1 MSIIVTATT
10 GQLGALV
17 VDSLL
22 ARGAAPADVV
32 ATARDASR
40 LAAFAGRGARTAHLD
55 YAEPET
61 VTAAI
66 DAGDVL
72 VLISGDELEEHENV
86 ITAAKDA
93 GAARIIYT
101 STFRA
106 DKSWFVKAPKHMAT
120 EDFLAASG
128 VPSIILRNGWYT
140 ENFAPEA
147 AKARETGEIVASVGG
162 GRVASASRSDFAEAA
177 AVAALDDS
185 LAGQTFELSGDHAW
199 DYDEL
204 ARALSGIVGRTV
216 SYRDVTTEEYADLLR
231 AAGID
236 DTTVAMLASVDVNIR
251 NGGLAGTPGDL
262 SRLIGHP
269 TVPLAEGLAA
279 TVQRFRG

>member
-10 GQLGALV
+10 GQLGTLV

-32 ATARDASR
+32 ATARDTSK
-40 LAAFAGRGARTAHLD
+40 LAAFAGRGVRTAHLD
-55 YAEPET
+55 YAKPET

-66 DAGDVL
+66 DNGDVL
-72 VLISGDELEEHENV
+72 VLISGDELEEHKNV

-101 STFRA
+101 STLRA
-106 DKSWFVKAPKHMAT
+106 DNSWFIKAPKHKAT
-120 EDFLAASG
+120 EDFLTVPG
-128 VPSIILRNGWYT
+128 VPFTILRNGWYT
-140 ENFAPEA
+140 ENFASEV
-147 AKARETGEIVASVGG
+147 AKAQETGEIVASVGD

-177 AVAALDDS
+177 AVTALDNS
-185 LAGQTFELSGDHAW
+185 LTGQTFELSGDHAW
-199 DYDEL
+199 DYNEL
-204 ARALSGIVGRTV
+204 AQALFGIAGRPV
-216 SYRDVTTEEYADLLR
+216 SYRNVTTEEYADLLR

-236 DTTVAMLASVDVNIR
+236 DIIVAMLISVDVNIR
-251 NGGLAGTPGDL
+251 NGGLAETPGDL

-279 TVQRFRG
+279 TTKRFRG